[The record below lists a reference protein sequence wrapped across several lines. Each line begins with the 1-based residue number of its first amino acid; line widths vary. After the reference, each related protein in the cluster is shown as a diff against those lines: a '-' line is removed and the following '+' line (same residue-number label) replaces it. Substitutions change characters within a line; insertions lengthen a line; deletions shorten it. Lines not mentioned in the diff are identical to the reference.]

1 MIRFFCRKNSLQLTE
16 EQRNIV
22 THYQGA
28 AIVYAVA
35 GAGKSTTMA
44 YRVQHLVNTHGVDPQ
59 RILVCS
65 FSKATV
71 NDIQQKIANLDVPR
85 VACYTFNALGRKI
98 VQKAVQDG
106 FYTAFNEEHI
116 EHRNSQL
123 AMRALVELGKQ
134 YGKNFSQLDINQ
146 EDLQTYISVCKGNLC
161 YANILA
167 AKLPVHT
174 LAYAQQAEHKNA
186 HYLKAYQ
193 LYEQIRQQQNWLTF
207 DDQLVLAWEALE
219 RFDSIRAWAKSS
231 FDFVLIDEFQDV
243 NKVQVQIADILTED
257 HRNYMAIGDDD
268 QCIYEWR
275 GADVRYILDFK
286 KRYQAQAYII
296 SDNFRC
302 PAEATLL
309 AGKVIAQN
317 QERQPKDLV
326 SQKGFGGH
334 VVLQGF
340 KSEEDSAQYVVN
352 CYKNLLAQGTHP
364 KDCIVLVRTY
374 SQTSVI
380 EAKLIQEELAYQVIG
395 NQRFYE
401 RAEVKVLFTY
411 LSFARQERDYQQSG
425 QNQALS
431 EQYIRRF
438 AEVLRHPNRYLSQQW
453 INEFMMQARQQNGS
467 LVNFLAQ
474 QLNHVA
480 NQGTQNRLA
489 KLVNI
494 LQKLQAKLDEDAG
507 LTLLWLVNELEY
519 LDALTKA
526 AAIPELGEE
535 RCQNVRAL
543 INYAQK
549 KGTVLA
555 FLEHL
560 RRLHLADSQSNDA
573 QPKLHIMSIHRAKG
587 LEWPVVFV
595 PCCSKEQMPS
605 LYNDNIEEERRLLYV
620 ALTRTKQQLHILF
633 APHAAMSVFLKTINA
648 PEILNTSN
656 QLAKVFNPQTLLQA
670 THEDIALL
678 AQSLAR
684 YPLTRYIQQWWRADS
699 TTKALLQ
706 QKISDAL
713 EQQAQA
719 QQQVAQAQ
727 NSSLNDIHQSKSHEQ
742 QLKSMARRLL
752 LFAKRPVSVLLQH
765 NLTAS
770 QRHQPLSFVAQSHAI
785 EVYVASGQCIG
796 VVDVKHSKFPVS
808 EVLDW
813 SWLEGVPTQELKSW
827 QSGQKINLRLKLR
840 HDIQHK
846 SSSIESSQ
854 SKIGTTVQYMASPL
868 FNQDAAYLM
877 GVLEQK

>member
-1 MIRFFCRKNSLQLTE
+1 MQLTE

-71 NDIQQKIANLDVPR
+71 NDIQQKIANLGVPR

-106 FYTAFNEEHI
+106 FFTAFDEEHI

-167 AKLPVHT
+167 AKLPPHT
-174 LAYAQQAEHKNA
+174 LAYAEQAEHKNA

-193 LYEQIRQQQNWLTF
+193 LYEQIRQQHNWLTF

-219 RFDSIRAWAKSS
+219 RFDSIRAWAKNS

-275 GADVRYILDFK
+275 GANVRYILDFK

-302 PAEATLL
+302 PAEATFL

-317 QERQPKDLV
+317 KERQLKELV
-326 SQKGFGGH
+326 SQKGFGGG

-340 KSEEDSAQYVVN
+340 KNEEDSAQYVIN

-364 KDCIVLVRTY
+364 KDCIVLVRIY

-411 LSFARQERDYQQSG
+411 LSFARQERDYQQSD
-425 QNQALS
+425 QYQTLS

-453 INEFMMQARQQNGS
+453 INDFMMQARQQNGS
-467 LVNFLAQ
+467 LVSYLAQ
-474 QLNHVA
+474 QLSQVPHQTA
-480 NQGTQNRLA
+480 QNRLA
-489 KLVNI
+489 KLVSI
-494 LQKLQAKLDEDAG
+494 LQKLQVKLDEDAG

-519 LDALTKA
+519 LDALKKA

-549 KGTVLA
+549 KGTVLQ

-560 RRLHLADSQSNDA
+560 RRLHLADSQGDDT

-605 LYNDNIEEERRLLYV
+605 VYNDNIEEERRLLYV
-620 ALTRTKQQLHILF
+620 ALTRTKQQLHILY
-633 APHAAMSVFLKTINA
+633 APQEAMSVFLKQVRA
-648 PEILNTSN
+648 PEILNTAN
-656 QLAKVFNPQTLLQA
+656 QLANIFNPHTLDQV
-670 THEDIALL
+670 TPQDIALL
-678 AQSLAR
+678 AQSLAH
-684 YPLTRYIQQWWRADS
+684 YPLVRYIQQWWRVDS
-699 TTKALLQ
+699 ITLALLQ

-713 EQQAQA
+713 RQQTQA
-719 QQQVAQAQ
+719 LEQVAQAQ
-727 NSSLNDIHQSKSHEQ
+727 LSSLNEIHQSKTHEQ
-742 QLKSMARRLL
+742 QLKSMERRLL
-752 LFAKRPVSVLLQH
+752 LFAKRPMLVLLQK
-765 NLTAS
+765 NLTTS
-770 QRHQPLSFVAQSHAI
+770 HHHLFSFVAQPHAI
-785 EVYVASGQCIG
+785 EVYVASGQCVGI
-796 VVDVKHSKFPVS
+796 VDVKGSKFPVS

-813 SWLEGVPTQELKSW
+813 SWLEGVITPETKSW
-827 QSGQKINLRLKLR
+827 QGGQKINLRLRLR
-840 HDIQHK
+840 HDIKHTTASTLSAQ
-846 SSSIESSQ
+846 SSVLE
-854 SKIGTTVQYMASPL
+854 KTQYMASPL
-868 FNQDAAYLM
+868 FNQDIAYLSSI
-877 GVLEQK
+877 LRRN

>member
-1 MIRFFCRKNSLQLTE
+1 MQLTE
-16 EQRNIV
+16 EQRDIV

-71 NDIQQKIANLDVPR
+71 NDIQQKIANLGVPR

-106 FYTAFNEEHI
+106 FFTAFDEEHI

-167 AKLPVHT
+167 AKLPPHT
-174 LAYAQQAEHKNA
+174 LAYAEQAEHKNA

-193 LYEQIRQQQNWLTF
+193 LYEQIRQQHNWLTF

-219 RFDSIRAWAKSS
+219 RFDSIRAWAKNS

-317 QERQPKDLV
+317 KERQPKDLV
-326 SQKGFGGH
+326 SQKGFGGG

-340 KSEEDSAQYVVN
+340 KNEEDSAQYVVN

-411 LSFARQERDYQQSG
+411 LSFARQERDYQQSD
-425 QNQALS
+425 QHQTLS

-453 INEFMMQARQQNGS
+453 INDFMMQARQQNGS
-467 LVNFLAQ
+467 LVSYLAQ
-474 QLNHVA
+474 QLSQVPHQTA
-480 NQGTQNRLA
+480 QNRLA
-489 KLVNI
+489 KLVSI

-519 LDALTKA
+519 LDALKKA

-549 KGTVLA
+549 KGTVLQ

-560 RRLHLADSQSNDA
+560 RRLHLSDSQSNDT
-573 QPKLHIMSIHRAKG
+573 QPKLQIMSIHRAKG

-605 LYNDNIEEERRLLYV
+605 VYNDNIEEERRLLYV
-620 ALTRTKQQLHILF
+620 ALTRTKQQLHILY
-633 APHAAMSVFLKTINA
+633 APQEAMSVFLKQVRA
-648 PEILNTSN
+648 SEILNTAN
-656 QLAKVFNPQTLLQA
+656 QLANIFNPHTLDQV
-670 THEDIALL
+670 TPQDIALL
-678 AQSLAR
+678 AQSLAS
-684 YPLTRYIQQWWRADS
+684 YPLVRYIQKWWRVDS
-699 TTKALLQ
+699 ITLALLQ

-713 EQQAQA
+713 RQQTQA
-719 QQQVAQAQ
+719 LEQVAQAQ
-727 NSSLNDIHQSKSHEQ
+727 LSSLNEIHQSKTHEQ
-742 QLKSMARRLL
+742 QLKSMERRLL
-752 LFAKRPVSVLLQH
+752 LFAKRPVSVLLQKK
-765 NLTAS
+765 LTTA
-770 QRHQPLSFVAQSHAI
+770 HHHLFSFVAQPHAI
-785 EVYVASGQCIG
+785 AVYVASGQCVG
-796 VVDVKHSKFPVS
+796 CVDLKGSKFPVS

-813 SWLEGVPTQELKSW
+813 SWLEGVITSEAKSW
-827 QSGQKINLRLKLR
+827 QGGQKISLRLRLR
-840 HDIQHK
+840 HDIKHTTAPTLSAQ
-846 SSSIESSQ
+846 SSVLE
-854 SKIGTTVQYMASPL
+854 KTQYMASPL
-868 FNQDAAYLM
+868 FNQDVAYLSSI
-877 GVLEQK
+877 LRLN

>member
-1 MIRFFCRKNSLQLTE
+1 LQLTE
-16 EQRNIV
+16 EQRDIV

-71 NDIQQKIANLDVPR
+71 NDIQQKIANLGVPR

-106 FYTAFNEEHI
+106 FFTAFDEEHI

-167 AKLPVHT
+167 AKLPPHT
-174 LAYAQQAEHKNA
+174 LAYAEQAEHKNA

-193 LYEQIRQQQNWLTF
+193 LYEQIRQQHNWLTF

-219 RFDSIRAWAKSS
+219 RFDSIRAWAKNS

-317 QERQPKDLV
+317 KERQPKDLV
-326 SQKGFGGH
+326 SQKGFGGG

-340 KSEEDSAQYVVN
+340 KNEEDSAQYVVN
-352 CYKNLLAQGTHP
+352 CYKNLLTQGTHP

-411 LSFARQERDYQQSG
+411 LSFARQERDYQQSD
-425 QNQALS
+425 QHQTLS

-453 INEFMMQARQQNGS
+453 INDFMMQARQQNGS
-467 LVNFLAQ
+467 LVIYLAQ
-474 QLNHVA
+474 QFSQVPHQTA
-480 NQGTQNRLA
+480 QNRLA
-489 KLVNI
+489 KLVSI

-519 LDALTKA
+519 LDALKKA

-549 KGTVLA
+549 KGTVLQ

-560 RRLHLADSQSNDA
+560 RRLHLSDSQSNDT
-573 QPKLHIMSIHRAKG
+573 QPKLQIMSIHRAKG

-605 LYNDNIEEERRLLYV
+605 VYNDNIEEERRLLYV
-620 ALTRTKQQLHILF
+620 ALTRTKQQLHILY
-633 APHAAMSVFLKTINA
+633 APQEAMSVFLKQVRA
-648 PEILNTSN
+648 PEILNTAN
-656 QLAKVFNPQTLLQA
+656 QLANIFNPHTLDQV
-670 THEDIALL
+670 TPQDIALL
-678 AQSLAR
+678 AQSLAS
-684 YPLTRYIQQWWRADS
+684 YPLVRYIQKWWRVDS
-699 TTKALLQ
+699 ITLALLQ

-713 EQQAQA
+713 RQQTQA
-719 QQQVAQAQ
+719 LEQVAQAQ
-727 NSSLNDIHQSKSHEQ
+727 LSSLNEIHQSKTHEQ
-742 QLKSMARRLL
+742 QLKSMERRLL
-752 LFAKRPVSVLLQH
+752 LFAKRPVSVLLQKK
-765 NLTAS
+765 LTTS
-770 QRHQPLSFVAQSHAI
+770 HHHLFSFVAQPHAI
-785 EVYVASGQCIG
+785 EVYVASGQCVG
-796 VVDVKHSKFPVS
+796 CVDLKGSKFPVS

-813 SWLEGVPTQELKSW
+813 SWLEGVITSEAKSW
-827 QSGQKINLRLKLR
+827 QGGQKISLRLRLR
-840 HDIQHK
+840 HDIKHTIAPTLSAQ
-846 SSSIESSQ
+846 SSVLE
-854 SKIGTTVQYMASPL
+854 KTQYMASPL
-868 FNQDAAYLM
+868 FNQDIAYLSSI
-877 GVLEQK
+877 LRLN

>member
-1 MIRFFCRKNSLQLTE
+1 MQLTE

-85 VACYTFNALGRKI
+85 VSCYTFNALGRKI

-106 FYTAFNEEHI
+106 FFTAFNEEHI

-167 AKLPVHT
+167 AKLPAHT

-193 LYEQIRQQQNWLTF
+193 LYEQIRQQNNWLTF

-352 CYKNLLAQGTHP
+352 SYKNLLAQGTHP

-425 QNQALS
+425 NQALS

-453 INEFMMQARQQNGS
+453 INDFMMQARQQNGS

-474 QLNHVA
+474 QLSQVPH
-480 NQGTQNRLA
+480 QTTQNRLA
-489 KLVNI
+489 KLVSI
-494 LQKLQAKLDEDAG
+494 LQQLQAKLDDDAG
-507 LTLLWLVNELEY
+507 LTLLWLVSELDY
-519 LDALTKA
+519 LDALKKA

-560 RRLHLADSQSNDA
+560 RRLHLVDSQSNDT

-605 LYNDNIEEERRLLYV
+605 VYNDNIEEERRLLYV
-620 ALTRTKQQLHILF
+620 ALTRTKQQLHILY
-633 APHAAMSVFLKTINA
+633 APQVAMSVFLKKVNA
-648 PEILNTSN
+648 PDILNTAN
-656 QLAKVFNPQTLLQA
+656 QLATIFNPQTLSHVA
-670 THEDIALL
+670 PEDIALL
-678 AQSLAR
+678 AQSLAN
-684 YPLTRYIQQWWRADS
+684 YPLVRYIQQWWRADS
-699 TTKALLQ
+699 ITKALLQ

-713 EQQAQA
+713 EQQLQA

-727 NSSLNDIHQSKSHEQ
+727 ANSLNDIHQSKTNEQ

-765 NLTAS
+765 NLTS
-770 QRHQPLSFVAQSHAI
+770 LPRHQPLSFVAQSHAI
-785 EVYVASGQCIG
+785 EVYAASGQCIG
-796 VVDVKHSKFPVS
+796 VVDVKHSKFPIS

-813 SWLEGVPTQELKSW
+813 SWLEGILTQQQKSW
-827 QSGQKINLRLKLR
+827 HGGQKINLRLKLR

-846 SSSIESSQ
+846 TSSVLSAQLPICE
-854 SKIGTTVQYMASPL
+854 KIQYMASPL
-868 FNQDAAYLM
+868 FKQDAAYLIS
-877 GVLEQK
+877 VLGQK

>member
-1 MIRFFCRKNSLQLTE
+1 LQLTE
-16 EQRNIV
+16 EQRDIV

-71 NDIQQKIANLDVPR
+71 NDIQQKIANLGVPR

-106 FYTAFNEEHI
+106 FFTAFDEEHI

-167 AKLPVHT
+167 AKLPPHT
-174 LAYAQQAEHKNA
+174 LAYAEQAEHKNA

-193 LYEQIRQQQNWLTF
+193 LYEQIRQQHNWLTF

-219 RFDSIRAWAKSS
+219 RFDSIRAWAKNS

-317 QERQPKDLV
+317 KERQPKDLV
-326 SQKGFGGH
+326 SQKGFGGG

-340 KSEEDSAQYVVN
+340 KNEEDSAQYVVN
-352 CYKNLLAQGTHP
+352 CYKNLLTQGTHP

-425 QNQALS
+425 
-431 EQYIRRF
+431 
-438 AEVLRHPNRYLSQQW
+438 
-453 INEFMMQARQQNGS
+453 
-467 LVNFLAQ
+467 
-474 QLNHVA
+474 
-480 NQGTQNRLA
+480 T
-489 KLVNI
+489 
-494 LQKLQAKLDEDAG
+494 
-507 LTLLWLVNELEY
+507 
-519 LDALTKA
+519 
-526 AAIPELGEE
+526 
-535 RCQNVRAL
+535 
-543 INYAQK
+543 
-549 KGTVLA
+549 
-555 FLEHL
+555 
-560 RRLHLADSQSNDA
+560 
-573 QPKLHIMSIHRAKG
+573 IH
-587 LEWPVVFV
+587 
-595 PCCSKEQMPS
+595 
-605 LYNDNIEEERRLLYV
+605 
-620 ALTRTKQQLHILF
+620 
-633 APHAAMSVFLKTINA
+633 
-648 PEILNTSN
+648 
-656 QLAKVFNPQTLLQA
+656 QTLER
-670 THEDIALL
+670 TI
-678 AQSLAR
+678 
-684 YPLTRYIQQWWRADS
+684 Y
-699 TTKALLQ
+699 
-706 QKISDAL
+706 
-713 EQQAQA
+713 
-719 QQQVAQAQ
+719 
-727 NSSLNDIHQSKSHEQ
+727 
-742 QLKSMARRLL
+742 
-752 LFAKRPVSVLLQH
+752 
-765 NLTAS
+765 
-770 QRHQPLSFVAQSHAI
+770 
-785 EVYVASGQCIG
+785 
-796 VVDVKHSKFPVS
+796 
-808 EVLDW
+808 
-813 SWLEGVPTQELKSW
+813 
-827 QSGQKINLRLKLR
+827 
-840 HDIQHK
+840 
-846 SSSIESSQ
+846 
-854 SKIGTTVQYMASPL
+854 
-868 FNQDAAYLM
+868 
-877 GVLEQK
+877 

>member
-1 MIRFFCRKNSLQLTE
+1 LQLTE

-106 FYTAFNEEHI
+106 FFTAFDEEHI

-167 AKLPVHT
+167 AKLPPHT
-174 LAYAQQAEHKNA
+174 LAYAEQAEHKNA

-193 LYEQIRQQQNWLTF
+193 LYEQIRQQHNWLTF

-219 RFDSIRAWAKSS
+219 RFDSIRAWAKKS

-317 QERQPKDLV
+317 KERQPKDLV
-326 SQKGFGGH
+326 SQKGFGGG

-340 KSEEDSAQYVVN
+340 KNEEDSAQYVVN

-411 LSFARQERDYQQSG
+411 LSFARQERDYQQSD
-425 QNQALS
+425 QHQTLS

-453 INEFMMQARQQNGS
+453 INDFMMQARQQNGS
-467 LVNFLAQ
+467 LVIYLAQ
-474 QLNHVA
+474 QFSQVPHQTA
-480 NQGTQNRLA
+480 QNRLA
-489 KLVNI
+489 KLVSI
-494 LQKLQAKLDEDAG
+494 LQQLQAKLDEDAG

-519 LDALTKA
+519 LDALKKA

-549 KGTVLA
+549 KGTVLQ

-560 RRLHLADSQSNDA
+560 RRLHLSDSQSNDT
-573 QPKLHIMSIHRAKG
+573 QPKLQIMSIHRAKG

-605 LYNDNIEEERRLLYV
+605 VYNDNIEEERRLLYV
-620 ALTRTKQQLHILF
+620 ALTRTKQQLHILY
-633 APHAAMSVFLKTINA
+633 APQEAMSVFLKQVRA
-648 PEILNTSN
+648 PEILNTAN
-656 QLAKVFNPQTLLQA
+656 QLANIFNPHTLDQV
-670 THEDIALL
+670 TPQDIALL
-678 AQSLAR
+678 AQSLAS
-684 YPLTRYIQQWWRADS
+684 YPLVRYIQKWWRVDS
-699 TTKALLQ
+699 ITLALLQ

-713 EQQAQA
+713 RQQTQA
-719 QQQVAQAQ
+719 LEQVAQAQ
-727 NSSLNDIHQSKSHEQ
+727 LSSLNEIHQSKTHEQ
-742 QLKSMARRLL
+742 QLKSMERRLL
-752 LFAKRPVSVLLQH
+752 LFAKRPVSVLLQKK
-765 NLTAS
+765 LTTS
-770 QRHQPLSFVAQSHAI
+770 HHHLFSFVAQPHAI
-785 EVYVASGQCIG
+785 EVYVASGQCVG
-796 VVDVKHSKFPVS
+796 CVDLKGSKFPVS

-813 SWLEGVPTQELKSW
+813 SWLEGVITSEAKSW
-827 QSGQKINLRLKLR
+827 QGGQKISLRLRLR
-840 HDIQHK
+840 HDIKHTIAPTLSAQ
-846 SSSIESSQ
+846 SSVLE
-854 SKIGTTVQYMASPL
+854 KTQYMASPL
-868 FNQDAAYLM
+868 FNQDIAYLSSI
-877 GVLEQK
+877 LRLN